1 MPSRPT
7 TLRPQSNPTKR
18 NKEAIKANNTEI
30 KTRPFALPKD
40 ASRSIGHPARN
51 ECRQEKPGA
60 PDLPVHL
67 PQTTRSADDAP
78 SPPVIPE
85 AAAQRRLSGT
95 LATPAHAKIRL
106 RAWARLHARSGRD
119 DGWRG

>member
-51 ECRQEKPGA
+51 ECRQEEPGA
-60 PDLPVHL
+60 PASPVHL

-78 SPPVIPE
+78 SPSVIPE

-95 LATPAHAKIRL
+95 LATPEPAARSRL
-106 RAWARLHARSGRD
+106 RARACLLGP
-119 DGWRG
+119 G